1 MGAVTV
7 LPSPPSAADSVAN
20 EEQTRRTG
28 EAAGDQQGG
37 QEQAGIS
44 RRIALAQLFDG
55 LEQRKAEGPE
65 RAGPDQDQRGG
76 DAGVHEKQKRRQD
89 GGVSWDS

>member
-1 MGAVTV
+1 
-7 LPSPPSAADSVAN
+7 
-20 EEQTRRTG
+20 
-28 EAAGDQQGG
+28 
-37 QEQAGIS
+37 
-44 RRIALAQLFDG
+44 LFDG